1 MEGDREPV
9 RDGAAACL
17 KRKKQWL
24 RPLDVGGSLAMF
36 EEIERLGGVRTE

>member
-1 MEGDREPV
+1 MTENQSL
-9 RDGAAACL
+9 RDGAAVCP

-24 RPLDVGGSLAMF
+24 RPLDAGGSLAMF